1 MPEFKI
7 YYKKG
12 EDPISLSYPEDTLI
26 EDIFKDFSG
35 KVKKD
40 LKDLVFY
47 YKGSQIKYGNS
58 EKINKSIFKAGDK
71 DFNIFAVSLTT
82 IFSTKVEEKEEDSED
97 EKNPEGDT
105 EKEKKERLKVD
116 REKYNA
122 LLQNI
127 SDY

>member
-35 KVKKD
+35 KVNKD

-58 EKINKSIFKAGDK
+58 EKINLFLKQEIKILIF
-71 DFNIFAVSLTT
+71 
-82 IFSTKVEEKEEDSED
+82 
-97 EKNPEGDT
+97 
-105 EKEKKERLKVD
+105 
-116 REKYNA
+116 
-122 LLQNI
+122 LLYLLPQ
-127 SDY
+127 YFLQK